1 MNVFMIRAAKFNRS
15 SKIALYFTHR
25 NGPIF
30 KAKTDL
36 FYWRCV
42 HHQKVGVKLENCITV
57 SYCVD
62 SFFKERFFQ
71 GYLWNI
77 SWTTDQD
84 KNWTWQQWSWSWLV
98 SKQGKSDVLLYAR
111 FGFWKTLWIHRGRL
125 NSVFTWF
132 YQGCFWYWAIAH
144 WEAVTHAKYYSEF
157 CMPKYPLP
165 NCQWPIA
172 KAAFIELRCNLD
184 IMKCQE

>member
-1 MNVFMIRAAKFNRS
+1 MCPPPES
-15 SKIALYFTHR
+15 
-25 NGPIF
+25 
-30 KAKTDL
+30 
-36 FYWRCV
+36 W
-42 HHQKVGVKLENCITV
+42 VKLANCITV

-71 GYLWNI
+71 GNLWNT

-111 FGFWKTLWIHRGRL
+111 FGFWKTLWIHRMRL
-125 NSVFTWF
+125 DSVFTWF
-132 YQGCFWYWAIAH
+132 YKGCFGYWAIAH

-157 CMPKYPLP
+157 CIPKCPLP

-172 KAAFIELRCNLD
+172 KAAFIESQCNLN
-184 IMKCQE
+184 IMNSQDWLNLFSITRFR